1 MTTSELVA
9 SSIEALIEK
18 YKHEITR
25 DGDWWWGNDSVD
37 INIHCPNDDG
47 VYPAKS
53 PVGMFPLYIPN
64 DLGQVVTLA
73 QEYYG

>member
-47 VYPAKS
+47 VYHINIYPFDTVKGLPNYEVCITLP
-53 PVGMFPLYIPN
+53 PVF
-64 DLGQVVTLA
+64 LG
-73 QEYYG
+73 E